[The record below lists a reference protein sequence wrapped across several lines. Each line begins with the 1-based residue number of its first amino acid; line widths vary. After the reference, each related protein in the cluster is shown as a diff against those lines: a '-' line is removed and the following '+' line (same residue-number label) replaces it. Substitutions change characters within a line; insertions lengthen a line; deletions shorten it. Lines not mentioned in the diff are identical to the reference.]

1 MFAVSGGGKGARGKG
16 LEKRCAVAR
25 KSQLPIKKRHLRH
38 AKSTHAPCGKVAS
51 AAAAAAA
58 KCHHSTHPNDASVN
72 TSGRE
77 PRTVSPAKTPS
88 KIKNKMKNPY
98 LKKTGDKDGG
108 SKIGNQTVDSTMTP
122 HQVLMALGRG
132 CAIAGCQVKN
142 CYGKL
147 CLEGTGMCPVCGEK
161 GKCPAIKTGKYNQ
174 CKNIA
179 KFGHRMNAAVKSYGY
194 CTRCLAPWRFGTH
207 HTQGRDDDCV
217 IHSRL
222 QRIVL
227 EKKPPRQ
234 SLEGFV
240 TSIVSSPGNYKEFLC
255 TVVAP
260 MITEKT
266 SVQAVP
272 GPADS
277 KKGGG
282 VASTY

>member
-25 KSQLPIKKRHLRH
+25 KSRLPIKKRHLRH
-38 AKSTHAPCGKVAS
+38 DKSTHAPCKKV
-51 AAAAAAA
+51 AAAAA
-58 KCHHSTHPNDASVN
+58 KCHHSTHPNHDSVN
-72 TSGRE
+72 ASGRQ

-88 KIKNKMKNPY
+88 KKQNKMRNPY
-98 LKKTGDKDGG
+98 LKKTGGKDGG
-108 SKIGNQTVDSTMTP
+108 SKIGNQTVDNTMTP
-122 HQVLMALGRG
+122 SQVLMALGRG

-161 GKCPAIKTGKYNQ
+161 GKCPAVRTGKYNQ
-174 CKNIA
+174 CGNIA
-179 KFGHRMNAAVKSYGY
+179 KFGHRMNDAVKSYGY

-207 HTQGRDDDCV
+207 HTQGKDDDCV

-240 TSIVSSPGNYKEFLC
+240 TSIVSSPGSYNEFLC

-260 MITEKT
+260 MIKEKT
-266 SVQAVP
+266 L
-272 GPADS
+272 
-277 KKGGG
+277 
-282 VASTY
+282 

>member
-1 MFAVSGGGKGARGKG
+1 MYVAGKMNGARGG
-16 LEKRCAVAR
+16 KRNLPMR
-25 KSQLPIKKRHLRH
+25 KRKLRPSSQSSH
-38 AKSTHAPCGKVAS
+38 AQPHSAAT
-51 AAAAAAA
+51 AAAAVAVKAA
-58 KCHHSTHPNDASVN
+58 
-72 TSGRE
+72 GQQ

-88 KIKNKMKNPY
+88 KVVPKVRNPY
-98 LKKTGDKDGG
+98 KKGTGDQGA
-108 SKIGNQTVDSTMTP
+108 GNKTVDNTMTP
-122 HQVLMALGRG
+122 NQVLMALGRG

-161 GKCPAIKTGKYNQ
+161 GKCPAVKTGKYNQ
-174 CKNIA
+174 CGNIA
-179 KFGHRMNAAVKSYGY
+179 KFGHRMKDAVKSYGY

-207 HTQGRDDDCV
+207 HTQGKDDDCV

-240 TSIVSSPGNYKEFLC
+240 TSIVSSPGSYNEFLC

-260 MITEKT
+260 MIKEKT

-272 GPADS
+272 GTADS
-277 KKGGG
+277 NKGGG
-282 VASTY
+282 VAATY